1 MNHLAAGRR
10 RDRSIVPRQAPDPID
25 LPDDAWRK
33 PAVLTVC
40 HARDANALLRLAR
53 RHGVTNERLAY
64 WTGIDPGEIS
74 KRLNGRTTSTV
85 RALDRWERIADGLRM
100 PDHLRVAV
108 GIAPVR
114 TTALVPAPAG
124 PAPRGGPIEAGLPA
138 LRAALDAYN
147 LPVDG
152 PVRPVG
158 ELRRQVAAVVRIR
171 LDSEYGRLVV
181 ALPPLMGELQRALE
195 HYTGQRRAVTAGLL
209 AQCYRAADALATKFG
224 YVDLSARIIGL
235 LGWAAGQSGDEILTA
250 AACYVRA
257 EVFFASGDVDTGR
270 RMLVRSADRLMPE
283 VGGAAAAA
291 YGALH
296 MRAAVLG
303 GRAGRRPVVAE
314 HLAEARSVAAR
325 MHDGIYGGTAFGPS
339 SVRIHE
345 VSAYLAVGD
354 PAAAVGAARQW
365 TPPAALPAERRS
377 HFFVDLA
384 RAQAQ
389 LEDWDRTRESLLT
402 ARAAAPEHVA
412 AHPDVRALLAE
423 PPLHTL
429 AEYMGRTV
437 ER

>member
-1 MNHLAAGRR
+1 
-10 RDRSIVPRQAPDPID
+10 VPRQAPDPID
-25 LPDDAWRK
+25 LPADAWRV

-100 PDHLRVAV
+100 PDHLRVAL
-108 GIAPVR
+108 GIAPLLSPGPVP
-114 TTALVPAPAG
+114 VPAV
-124 PAPRGGPIEAGLPA
+124 APRGGPIAAALPA

-158 ELRRQVAAVVRIR
+158 ELHRQVTAVVRMR

-181 ALPPLMGELQRALE
+181 ALPPLVGELQRALG

-209 AQCYRAADALATKFG
+209 AQCYRAADAVATKYG

-250 AACYVRA
+250 AASYVRA

-270 RMLVRSADRLMPE
+270 EMLVRSADRLMPE

-303 GRAGRRPVVAE
+303 GRAGRRPAVTE
-314 HLAEARSVAAR
+314 HIAEARSVAAR
-325 MHDGIYGGTAFGPS
+325 LADGVYGGTAFGPS

-354 PAAAVGAARQW
+354 PIAALAAAGAW
-365 TPPAALPAERRS
+365 TPPPGLPAERRS

-384 RAQAQ
+384 RSQAQ
-389 LEDWDRTRESLLT
+389 LEDWDRTRESLRT
-402 ARAAAPEHVA
+402 ARAVAPEHVA
-412 AHPDVRALLAE
+412 AHPDVRALLRE

-429 AEYMGRTV
+429 AADLGRTM
-437 ER
+437 EG